1 MAELGRTL
9 QQLLSRIVTLFV
21 DPTSNLSAA
30 FTLYGIIALAVLI
43 LLIIA
48 IMFIMSTPD
57 EDEIEGADRPATAVA
72 EGPHAPRS
80 RAPRPPATP
89 RTIWMRVGVTVA
101 LLLGLLVVTGIST
114 AQRALCLGCHTASPH
129 AAADTKRDTHAK
141 ASCVSCHE
149 PAGPVGRY
157 SSAVPGRV
165 THIIKALVGAD
176 ATGDYGSV
184 TRAACS
190 NCHSR
195 DIEKATLNSD
205 LGLKMSH
212 TEPMETSIRCVD
224 CHKLSGGVVS
234 VHNAGMDPCLRCHD
248 AKTASSDC
256 TTCHDKQVAAAA
268 RSRTTSMT
276 AEQITDVKCGGC
288 HNEKKSCD
296 PCHGTRM
303 PHTREF
309 MAYAHARAGAV
320 DFWYN
325 DGKGCAV
332 CHTSTRR
339 PCTKCHGQLLGHG
352 HPASN
357 GKTHVTA
364 VSQSCN
370 TCHQEW
376 ALSPQRDFCKD
387 ICHTP
392 AAIAGSPR

>member
-9 QQLLSRIVTLFV
+9 QLLLNRLVTLFV

-30 FTLYGIIALAVLI
+30 FVLYGIIALAVLI

-48 IMFIMSTPD
+48 ILYIMSTP
-57 EDEIEGADRPATAVA
+57 EEGETEVGEASRPKATSESRVSR
-72 EGPHAPRS
+72 P
-80 RAPRPPATP
+80 RAPRPPVTA
-89 RTIWMRVGVTVA
+89 RTVWLRVGVTAA
-101 LLLGLLVVTGIST
+101 LLLGVVIVTGLST
-114 AQRALCLGCHTASPH
+114 SQRALCLGCHAVSPH
-129 AAADTKRDTHAK
+129 AAADVKRDTHATV
-141 ASCVSCHE
+141 ACVGCHE
-149 PAGPVGRY
+149 PMGTLGRY
-157 SSAVPGRV
+157 TSAVPGRV
-165 THIIKALVGAD
+165 THIIRALVGVD

-184 TRAACS
+184 TRSACS
-190 NCHSR
+190 NCHAK
-195 DIEKATLNSD
+195 DIANTTLNTD

-212 TEPMETSIRCVD
+212 VEPAATSIRCVD
-224 CHKLSGGVVS
+224 CHKLAGGIVS

-256 TTCHDKQVAAAA
+256 STCHDKQVAAAA

-276 AEQITDVKCGGC
+276 AEQITDVRCGGC
-288 HNEKKSCD
+288 HDEKKSCD

-325 DGKGCAV
+325 GGKGCAV

-339 PCTKCHGQLLGHG
+339 PCTKCHSPRLGRAHTPSMALGHTTG
-352 HPASN
+352 NSS
-357 GKTHVTA
+357 GC
-364 VSQSCN
+364 S
-370 TCHQEW
+370 CHQQW

-387 ICHTP
+387 VCHTP